1 MRMVT
6 FLAEITMALNS
17 GLETPGYLLMDAISA
32 LVKVTRAFYY

>member
-6 FLAEITMALNS
+6 YPVEITMALNS

-32 LVKVTRAFYY
+32 LVKVTTASY